1 MTKLIKI
8 GAVLAVILFA
18 LAAVT
23 TTAQAATCRP
33 EKVAMAAPCVQ
44 AQMANFSNRSAYS
57 MRTEVLDM
65 GGGTMH
71 VDFYLVP
78 KCLNDPIPCRIATQ
92 CVDANV
98 FCPTQTATCL

>member
-18 LAAVT
+18 LAVVT
-23 TTAQAATCRP
+23 PTVQAASCRP
-33 EKVAMAAPCVQ
+33 EKIAMGAPCVQ
-44 AQMANFSNRSAYS
+44 AQMASFANRNAYS

-65 GGGTMH
+65 GGGTLH
-71 VDFYLVP
+71 VDFYFVP

-98 FCPTQTATCL
+98 ACPTLTATCL